1 MKSDTSNHNS
11 DKGAS
16 TSGSAVDSDQVS
28 ENNTNKT
35 KYTQHLLESIGELP
49 RQGELTGL
57 RTRRKG
63 T

>member
-1 MKSDTSNHNS
+1 MKSDTSNQNS

-16 TSGSAVDSDQVS
+16 TSGSEVDSDQVS

-49 RQGELTGL
+49 RQGEFTGL
-57 RTRRKG
+57 RSKRKG